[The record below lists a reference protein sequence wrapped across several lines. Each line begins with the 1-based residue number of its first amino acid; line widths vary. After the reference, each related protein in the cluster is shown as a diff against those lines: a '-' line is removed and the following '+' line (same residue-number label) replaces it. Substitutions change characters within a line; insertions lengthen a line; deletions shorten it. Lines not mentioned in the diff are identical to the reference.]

1 MIEGDN
7 QQKLLLNRPRT
18 GVAASVS
25 SYTWCGLPSS
35 SSLSQTTPALV
46 CGLQQLAYT
55 LAAQQAQERGP
66 QLLRGLYTLAAQQ
79 AQERGPTASV
89 TSCTRCGLPWSSQST
104 PALVCGL
111 QQPAQ
116 HARLLNRPKEENHS
130 FCHIVHLI
138 RVAPV
143 VADDSCP
150 CLWTAAADSTRS
162 AAHQASGGG
171 LQLFSARALCAGCSD
186 RRRRLLCP

>member
-1 MIEGDN
+1 MRVALVVIVVADDSCSCLWTAAAGLHARCSTGSRE
-7 QQKLLLNRPRT
+7 RT
-18 GVAASVS
+18 TASVTS
-25 SYTWCGLPSS
+25 CTSGGLPSS
-35 SSLSQTTPALV
+35 SSSQTIPAHV
-46 CGLQQLAYT
+46 CGLRPCLWT
-55 LAAQQAQERGP
+55 AARSAAHQGP
-66 QLLRGLYTLAAQQ
+66 LHARCSTGSR
-79 AQERGPTASV
+79 RGPTASV

-162 AAHQASGGG
+162 AAHQA
-171 LQLFSARALCAGCSD
+171 
-186 RRRRLLCP
+186 